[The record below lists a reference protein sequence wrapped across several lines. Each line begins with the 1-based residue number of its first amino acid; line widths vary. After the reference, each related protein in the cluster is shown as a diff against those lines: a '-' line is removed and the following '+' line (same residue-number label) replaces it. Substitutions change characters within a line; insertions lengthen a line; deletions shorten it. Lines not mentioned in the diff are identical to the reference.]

1 MITYLFIILL
11 TIIPIVTIGIF
22 IMLIL
27 NKINKLRPT
36 EFDLETSY
44 RKSKFKLHLKFNKK
58 KK

>member
-11 TIIPIVTIGIF
+11 TIAPITIIGIF

-27 NKINKLRPT
+27 NKISKLKPT

-44 RKSKFKLHLKFNKK
+44 KKSKIKLHLKFNRNKK
-58 KK
+58 